1 MALSQLTS
9 LVFPV
14 AVDSILL
21 NLVAM
26 NMPSG
31 QNDPNVTPCIR
42 NCCLDQQ
49 DICLGC
55 FRHLDEIL
63 AWRVMSEVERQACFI
78 RMEERKGE
86 YLAKFNDAVSRR

>member
-1 MALSQLTS
+1 
-9 LVFPV
+9 
-14 AVDSILL
+14 
-21 NLVAM
+21 M

-63 AWRVMSEVERQACFI
+63 AWRAMSDVERQACFI

-86 YLAKFNDAVSRR
+86 YLAKFNDAVSRRQDGA